1 MKTKELVERAWTC
14 SLSWDRTK
22 AWILMS
28 GHSVCPHRNCWKPF
42 WSYTQMRRVDL
53 VASLSACCC
62 RHLLL
67 GLHHSFQRV
76 LRLCWPTASTW
87 ARCLAL
93 WALNLSPLTVWF
105 LLDSFPY
112 CGHRRAD
119 FTPLR
124 SSLHQISRWAA
135 LKFFLDCFREHSPGN
150 RPWEHYQSGESPRL
164 SVVQDRCFR
173 HVLAESSPGPP
184 GIHVPREARLQAPGK
199 LEKFILG
206 WDHTIMGSRAATWH
220 PLRSHLSS
228 SLTRLSLPI
237 CGHEFGTDR
246 GVCVSVCVCACMHR
260 FSDAFLCTL
269 LDTRTPLFAF
279 NITSPYM

>member
-14 SLSWDRTK
+14 SLSWDCTK

-76 LRLCWPTASTW
+76 LRLCWPTASTR

-124 SSLHQISRWAA
+124 SSLHQISGWAA

-150 RPWEHYQSGESPRL
+150 RPWERYQSRESPRL

-173 HVLAESSPGPP
+173 HLLAESSTGPP
-184 GIHVPREARLQAPGK
+184 GIRVPRRP
-199 LEKFILG
+199 
-206 WDHTIMGSRAATWH
+206 GSR
-220 PLRSHLSS
+220 HLGSLKSS
-228 SLTRLSLPI
+228 FSAGTTPSWVPVQPGGTRCTAICQAHWPDCLCRYMDTSLGRT
-237 CGHEFGTDR
+237 EE
-246 GVCVSVCVCACMHR
+246 CVWVCVCVRA
-260 FSDAFLCTL
+260 
-269 LDTRTPLFAF
+269 RTDFQMPSSYLVGYQNPLVCF
-279 NITSPYM
+279 